1 MPLFLPGPGPW
12 VNPSTEIQYQPDA
25 ASTASQVDAASLD
38 RAGDRALGALAVSPT
53 TAPGAL
59 DHARALGA
67 PTTTVVTVDATVVQ
81 APKPRASLP
90 KRPQRSRIISFQTA
104 TIAPS
109 GQTHTRAIGSPLVNP
124 TATPAGLDRTSAR
137 ALGSLAV
144 TTVAPDPVVVHAG
157 QTRGVTARIRPA
169 KAQRQGL
176 LTSRIVKVPATA
188 PVTTIT
194 TYGLD
199 RTGLYPGG
207 YPGEEFPGEAVRVL
221 GSPTVTTTVGIP
233 TVVRVVQPKR
243 AGRTVQASQVVS
255 GLTPFVAVS
264 PQPASLDHSRAL
276 GTPTV
281 SPQVRPSGQTHTRA
295 LGSPLVNV
303 TAVPGGLSHTRAI
316 GDLTVT
322 AVFGVPTVHRVVQPK
337 LAGRTVQA
345 SRIVSGLAPTVPLGV
360 APSGLEHTR
369 ALGSPVVAVLEYPP
383 PTVHRVVQPRRAGR
397 TVQGAQVIAGF
408 APPTGVA
415 PASLVRTRE
424 LGLPWTIPSDAG
436 TAPHVVFAGA
446 VRGVI
451 RALRPRKRL
460 PEYTSAAEALAYGPE
475 EAGPPTPA
483 GIVHTRA
490 LGTITV
496 QRQSVRQLGNPTVTV
511 AWVERPSGLSH
522 TRALGTITV
531 IGRKVEPS
539 SLTRTRIQGTP
550 TLSGRV
556 ILTGIAHVR
565 ATSSPSVNPRTLSP
579 ASLSHTRN
587 QGTHTVTLVKISRP
601 VSLEHST
608 RALGSPTARGKME
621 IGPPSLTRTRAQG
634 TPILSGRVMP
644 VGLLNLR
651 VLGDPA
657 VNVRTLVP
665 VALDRA

>member
-1 MPLFLPGPGPW
+1 MPIPFVDLVETGWF
-12 VNPSTEIQYQPDA
+12 DA
-25 ASTASQVDAASLD
+25 TFVDYPAAGGTLSPASLD
-38 RAGDRALGALAVSPT
+38 RGAT
-53 TAPGAL
+53 RG
-59 DHARALGA
+59 LGA
-67 PTTTVVTVDATVVQ
+67 PVVTFANATVI
-81 APKPRASLP
+81 KPRPRAPLP
-90 KRPQRSRIISFQTA
+90 KRLQGTRIISFQTA
-104 TIAPS
+104 TIAPT
-109 GQTHTRAIGSPLVNP
+109 GQSHTRAQGSPLANP
-124 TATPAGLDRTSAR
+124 TVAPTGQAHTR
-137 ALGSLAV
+137 ALGSPRV
-144 TTVAPDPVVVHAG
+144 N
-157 QTRGVTARIRPA
+157 
-169 KAQRQGL
+169 
-176 LTSRIVKVPATA
+176 ATA
-188 PVTTIT
+188 VPGGLVHTRAQGDPVTTFA
-194 TYGLD
+194 L
-199 RTGLYPGG
+199 PV
-207 YPGEEFPGEAVRVL
+207 PAVY
-221 GSPTVTTTVGIP
+221 
-233 TVVRVVQPKR
+233 RVVQPKR
-243 AGRTVQASQVVS
+243 AGRTVATSQVVS
-255 GLTPFVAVS
+255 GLAPFVAIS
-264 PQPASLDHSRAL
+264 PQPASLDHARTL

-322 AVFGVPTVHRVVQPK
+322 AVFGIPTVHRVVQPK

-345 SRIVSGLAPTVPLGV
+345 PRIVSGLAPTVPLGV

-369 ALGSPVVAVLEYPP
+369 ALGSPVVAVLEFPP
-383 PTVHRVVQPRRAGR
+383 PTVHRAVQPRRAGR
-397 TVQGAQVIAGF
+397 TIQASQIILGL
-408 APPTGVA
+408 APSTAVS

-460 PEYTSAAEALAYGPE
+460 PEYVSAAEALVYAE
-475 EAGPPTPA
+475 EVTQPA
-483 GIVHTRA
+483 PASLTRTRA
-490 LGTITV
+490 LGSITV
-496 QRQSVRQLGNPTVTV
+496 QRITVRQLGNPTVTV
-511 AWVERPSGLSH
+511 AWVERPSGLQH
-522 TRALGTITV
+522 TRAQGSITV
-531 IGRKVEPS
+531 IGRKIEPTA
-539 SLTRTRIQGTP
+539 LTRTRIQGTP

-556 ILTGIAHVR
+556 ILTGIVHTR